1 LLLEKSYKLI
11 YSHKPVGTIKLP
23 LVFLYIMNNTNNA
36 IFATIFVAM
45 IMATGMTTAYVFAPS
60 PAVLYEPVQGE
71 NPTQGLSLAGGR
83 GR

>member
-1 LLLEKSYKLI
+1 
-11 YSHKPVGTIKLP
+11 
-23 LVFLYIMNNTNNA
+23 MNKTNNA

-71 NPTQGLSLAGGR
+71 NPTQGLSLAGTR

>member
-1 LLLEKSYKLI
+1 
-11 YSHKPVGTIKLP
+11 
-23 LVFLYIMNNTNNA
+23 MNKTNNA

-60 PAVLYEPVQGE
+60 PAILYEPTEGT
-71 NPTQGLSLAGGR
+71 NPTDGMITDVRSR

>member
-1 LLLEKSYKLI
+1 
-11 YSHKPVGTIKLP
+11 
-23 LVFLYIMNNTNNA
+23 MNKTNNA

-45 IMATGMTTAYVFAPS
+45 IMATGMSTAYVFAPS